1 MYMYMEEAAIYNNLC
16 YLGVSGVYGLSA
28 VFVSFYP
35 VKLAAHL

>member
-1 MYMYMEEAAIYNNLC
+1 MEEAAIYNNLTLC
-16 YLGVSGVYGLSA
+16 YLGVSGVYGLFA